1 MNKKKLSLLLL
12 VSGAVL
18 AGYSIAAIAFMR
30 QSGDVPGVS
39 WIVQTGAC
47 LSAGIALSLWGGS
60 LRTVSDPPRVAWG
73 TKRPYKPPERE
84 SSGKRAAEADLFDR
98 KLIDLEEQ
106 KDLSALHHLAER
118 VRDNHEAL
126 ALCKQLQDC
135 IFELHHGALDDGDA
149 SKKTFTSSVE
159 VQGGTTTIKRESVA
173 ENSDPSGVD
182 TGQGAFFL

>member
-1 MNKKKLSLLLL
+1 MNKKRLSLLLI
-12 VSGAVL
+12 VSGVALVAYSLAAVV
-18 AGYSIAAIAFMR
+18 FMR
-30 QSGDVPGVS
+30 QSGVAPGVS
-39 WIVQTGAC
+39 WLVQTGSC
-47 LSAGIALSLWGGS
+47 ISAGVALLLWGGS
-60 LRTVSDPPRVAWG
+60 IKAVPPRVAWG
-73 TKRPYKPPERE
+73 TKRPYRPPERE
-84 SSGKRAAEADLFDR
+84 SSEKCTSDDDLFDR
-98 KLIDLEEQ
+98 KLIDIEEQ
-106 KDLSALHHLAER
+106 QDLSALHHLAER

-173 ENSDPSGVD
+173 ENHEPGSVD